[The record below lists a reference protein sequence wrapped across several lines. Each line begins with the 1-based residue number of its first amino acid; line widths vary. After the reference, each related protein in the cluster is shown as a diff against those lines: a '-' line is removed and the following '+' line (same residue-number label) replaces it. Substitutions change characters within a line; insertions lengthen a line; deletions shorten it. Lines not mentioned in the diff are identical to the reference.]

1 MLSVMHAQCHKQA
14 VHAGCQYAEC
24 PYAVFRYSER

>member
-1 MLSVMHAQCHKQA
+1 MLSAIYDVCHKQA
-14 VHAGCQYAEC
+14 VYTGCQYAEC